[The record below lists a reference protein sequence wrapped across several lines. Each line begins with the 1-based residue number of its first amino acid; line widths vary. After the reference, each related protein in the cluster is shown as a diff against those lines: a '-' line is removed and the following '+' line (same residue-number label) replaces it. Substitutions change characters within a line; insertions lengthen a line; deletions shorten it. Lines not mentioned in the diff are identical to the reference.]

1 MDLSEDREDDYSSI
15 LIFYFV
21 KIGRLDDKDMGN
33 SKEEI
38 LQKMDILL
46 KRQDIEI
53 KALLSEDEYD
63 IHQKNYI
70 EFIKTIK
77 KRIIETDY

>member
-21 KIGRLDDKDMGN
+21 KMGRLDDKDMGN

-63 IHQKNYI
+63 IHQKNYT